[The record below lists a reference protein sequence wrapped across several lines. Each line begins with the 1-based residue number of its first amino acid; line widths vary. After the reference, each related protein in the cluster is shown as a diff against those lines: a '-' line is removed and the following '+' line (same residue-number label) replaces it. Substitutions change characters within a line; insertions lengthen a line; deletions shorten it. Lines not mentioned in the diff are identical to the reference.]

1 MRTKWT
7 LVALVAAVTAL
18 GAAATTS
25 GKRQAGP
32 IMTAKPSVTG
42 TTAVGRRLSALT
54 GTWSGAGTLR
64 YAFQWYRCDAGGA
77 RCNPIHGA
85 TSATYT
91 LVPRDVAKT
100 IGLTV
105 WASDAGGT
113 ASGYASLVGPIA
125 RPTPLLVATAQPL
138 VAGFAVQG
146 KSVQA
151 STGVWSPTPAK
162 VTYEWLRCN
171 RNGRVCGRIANAS
184 GSSYTLGAADVGH
197 ALVAL
202 VQASFGTTAQTAY
215 SAATTGATAATLVGP
230 SLVAGPTVTG
240 TAARGRQL
248 TGSPG
253 TWSGLG
259 AVTFGY
265 QWYRCD
271 PTGAACGPI
280 RGSTGQTYTLV
291 PRDVGR
297 TIGLALRATD
307 SSGTATA
314 FAGLVGPIA
323 PVPSVLISTAQPT
336 IAGDPRRGESLVVS
350 QGTWSPA
357 PTSVTYSWHRCNVNG
372 RICMPIQGAD
382 ASVYPVT
389 PLDSGHTLN
398 ALVTAKSAGG
408 TQAVFSATVVVP

>member
-1 MRTKWT
+1 
-7 LVALVAAVTAL
+7 
-18 GAAATTS
+18 
-25 GKRQAGP
+25 
-32 IMTAKPSVTG
+32 MTAKPSVSG
-42 TTAVGRRLSALT
+42 TTAVGRRLTALT
-54 GTWSGAGTLR
+54 GTWTGAGTIR
-64 YAFQWYRCDAGGA
+64 YAFQWYRCDASGA
-77 RCNPIHGA
+77 RCNPVHGA
-85 TSATYT
+85 TSATYM

-105 WASDAGGT
+105 WASDAGGMGT
-113 ASGYASLVGPIA
+113 GYASLVGPIA
-125 RPTPLLVATAQPL
+125 RPTPLLVSTSQPL

-184 GSSYTLGAADVGH
+184 GSSYTLGAGDVGH

-202 VQASFGTTAQTAY
+202 VQASFGTTAQSAY
-215 SAATTGATAATLVGP
+215 SVATPVATAATVVGP
-230 SLVAGPTVTG
+230 SLVAGPNVTG
-240 TAARGRQL
+240 TAAQGRQL
-248 TGSPG
+248 TASPG

-259 AVTFGY
+259 PVTFAY

-271 PTGAACGPI
+271 ATGAACGPI

-291 PRDVGR
+291 SRDVGK
-297 TIGLALRATD
+297 TLGLALRATD
-307 SSGTATA
+307 SSGTATS

-336 IAGDPRRGESLVVS
+336 IGGDPRRGQSLVVT
-350 QGTWSPA
+350 QGNWSPVPSSLA
-357 PTSVTYSWHRCNVNG
+357 YAWHRCNPYG
-372 RICMPIQGAD
+372 RICVPIEGAN
-382 ASVYPVT
+382 ASVYAVT

-398 ALVTAKSAGG
+398 VLVTAKSAGG
-408 TQAVFSATVVVP
+408 TQAAFSTTVVVP